1 MNKDILI
8 LGKGFIG
15 SRLREALDCRISGKI
30 ITDLAGAEK
39 EILKYKPKV
48 IINCIGA
55 TGKRNVD
62 DCELAKDDVLFA
74 NTYLPIILAEA
85 ALRNNIKLVHISSGC
100 IYHYNYAED
109 KPIVEEKEPDYFDLY
124 YSRTKIY
131 AERAL
136 EALSKKY
143 NILICRIRI
152 PLDDRPHPRN
162 IINKLIKYKHV
173 VNLPNSLSYIP
184 DFLAALKHLLKIDA
198 RGIYNIVN
206 KGGLRYPE
214 LLDVYKKYV
223 PDFEYSTIAYKKLKL
238 KRTNLILST
247 RKLERS
253 GFRVRDIHKALE
265 ECVSRYVKY

>member
-15 SRLREALDCRISGKI
+15 SRLQEALDCRISGKI

-74 NTYLPIILAEA
+74 NAYLPIILAEV

-100 IYHYNYAED
+100 IYHYNFPKDRPISED
-109 KPIVEEKEPDYFDLY
+109 KVPDYFDLF

-136 EALSKKY
+136 EVLAKKY

-152 PLDDRPHPRN
+152 PLDNRKHPRN

-173 VNLPNSLSYIP
+173 INLPNSLTYIP
-184 DFLAALKHLLKIDA
+184 DFLAALKHLLKTDS

-214 LLDVYKKYV
+214 LLEVYKKYV
-223 PDFEYSTIAYKKLKL
+223 PDFKYSVIAYKKLKTN
-238 KRTNLILST
+238 RTNLILSVK
-247 RKLERS
+247 KLEKT
-253 GFRVRDIHKALE
+253 GFKVRPIHKILE
-265 ECVSRYVKY
+265 ECLSRYVKS

>member
-15 SRLREALDCRISGKI
+15 SRLQQALNCRISGKI
-30 ITDLAGAEK
+30 ITSLADAEK
-39 EILKYKPKV
+39 EILKIKPKV

-62 DCELAKDDVLFA
+62 DCELAKDEVLFA

-100 IYHYNYAED
+100 IYHYDYAKD
-109 KPIVEEKEPDYFDLY
+109 NPITEEKIPDYFDLY
-124 YSRTKIY
+124 YSRSKIY

-136 EALSKKY
+136 EALTKKY

-162 IINKLIKYKHV
+162 ILDKLVKYRHV
-173 VNLPNSLSYIP
+173 INLPNSLTYIP
-184 DFLAALKHLLKIDA
+184 DFLAALKHLLKVNA
-198 RGIYNIVN
+198 RGVYNIVN
-206 KGGLRYPE
+206 KGGVRYPE

-223 PDFEYSTIAYKKLKL
+223 PDFKYSVIAYKKLKL
-238 KRTNLILST
+238 KRTNLILSV
-247 RKLERS
+247 RKLEGT
-253 GFRVRDIHKALE
+253 GFKVRDIHKILE
-265 ECVSRYVKY
+265 ECVSRYVKS